1 MTLAAP
7 AAFPREREGLYRD
20 VAAYYGSRLVAY
32 GPTPL
37 GVDWTCEPTQQLR
50 FVQLLKLCDF
60 SQAFS
65 LNDLGCG
72 YGALR
77 GFLTARWPKAAVD
90 YLGIDLVPEMVVAA
104 SRKWEGTHDTAFAAD
119 SHCSRVADYSVASGI
134 FNVKL
139 DQAIDAW
146 EDFIRATL
154 DDLAACSRLG
164 FAVNFLRA
172 VDTEPRVPQLY
183 RALPQT
189 WVDYCEKELDARV
202 EVLASYGMR
211 EFTLLARK

>member
-1 MTLAAP
+1 MMLAAP
-7 AAFPREREGLYRD
+7 AASHREREGLYRD
-20 VAAYYGSRLVAY
+20 VAAYYGSRLGAH

-50 FVQLLKLCDF
+50 FVQLLKACDF
-60 SQAFS
+60 TQPFS

-77 GFLTARWPKAAVD
+77 GFLGVRWPKAQVD
-90 YLGIDLVPEMVVAA
+90 YLGIDLVPEMIAAA
-104 SRKWEGTHDTAFAAD
+104 SRKWDGIEGAAFAVG
-119 SHCSRVADYSVASGI
+119 SNCPRVADYSVASGV

-139 DQAIDAW
+139 DQPAEAW
-146 EDFIRATL
+146 EAFIRAML
-154 DDLAACSRLG
+154 DDLAANSRLG

-189 WVDYCEKELDARV
+189 WIDYCEKELGARV
-202 EVLASYGMR
+202 EVLSSYGMR

>member
-1 MTLAAP
+1 MMLAAP
-7 AAFPREREGLYRD
+7 AASPREREGLYRD
-20 VAAYYGSRLVAY
+20 VAAYYGSRLGAY

-50 FVQLLKLCDF
+50 FVQLLKVCDF
-60 SQAFS
+60 TQPFS

-77 GFLTARWPKAAVD
+77 GFLGVRWPKAAVD
-90 YLGIDLVPEMVVAA
+90 YLGIDLVPGMIAAA
-104 SRKWEGTHDTAFAAD
+104 SRQWDGIADAAFAIG
-119 SHCSRVADYSVASGI
+119 SNCPRVADYTVASGI

-139 DQAIDAW
+139 DQPVAVW
-146 EDFIRATL
+146 EEFIRATL
-154 DDLAACSRLG
+154 EDMSACSTLG

-183 RALPQT
+183 RALPKT
-189 WVDYCEKELDARV
+189 WADFCEKELGARV
-202 EVLASYGMR
+202 DVIDSYGMR